1 MKISV
6 VGGGYVGLV
15 SAACFA
21 ELGHSVEIVEIDER
35 KVRLINSGRPP
46 IYERGLED
54 LLARNIGRRL
64 AATPI
69 YEGVAESDLTIICV
83 GTPPLPDGNA
93 DLAVVTSAAE
103 SIGSSLRR
111 RSARHVVV
119 VKSTVPPGTTER
131 LVAPAVMR
139 SSGLGPEDVGFV
151 MNPEFLREGVAI
163 EDFMKPD
170 RIVIGAS
177 DPMAGD
183 LVESVYERLNAPV
196 VRTGLAA
203 AEMIKYASNALLAT
217 KISFSNEVGN
227 ICKKIGVD
235 VYEVMRGVGMDH
247 RISPHFL
254 DAGAGFGGSCFPKDV
269 AALAHLAEE
278 LGEDP
283 ALLRSVMEVNR
294 RQPLKM
300 ADLLENKIGSLAGK
314 RIAVLGLAFKKDT
327 DDVRES
333 RSLPLILELQRR
345 GAKVAAYDPLAVPV
359 MRDIVPGIEYCR
371 SAEEALRLAD
381 GCLVMTEWDE
391 FKNLDD
397 EFDLMNSRVVIEG
410 RRVLS
415 CNGREGICW

>member
-1 MKISV
+1 M
-6 VGGGYVGLV
+6 V

-21 ELGHSVEIVEIDER
+21 ELGHIVEVVEIDET
-35 KVRLINSGRPP
+35 KVRLINSGNPP
-46 IYERGLED
+46 IYEKGLED
-54 LLARNIGRRL
+54 LLARNIGKRL
-64 AATPI
+64 VATPL
-69 YEGVAESDLTIICV
+69 YDGVAESDLSFICV

-93 DLAVVTSAAE
+93 NLSVVSSAAG
-103 SIGSSLRR
+103 SIGASLRR
-111 RSARHVVV
+111 PGSRHVVV
-119 VKSTVPPGTTER
+119 VKSTVPPGTTEQ
-131 LVAPAVMR
+131 LVVPMVMK
-139 SSGLGPEDVGFV
+139 SSGRGPDEVGFV

-170 RIVIGAS
+170 RIVIGAT
-177 DPMAGD
+177 DGWAGD
-183 LVESVYERLNAPV
+183 LVESVYEKLNAPV

-269 AALAHLAEE
+269 AALVRLAEE

-283 ALLRSVMEVNR
+283 VLLRSVMEINR

-300 ADLLENKIGSLAGK
+300 VDLLEGKIGNLAGK

-327 DDVRES
+327 DDVREA
-333 RSLPLILELQRR
+333 RSVPLILELKRR
-345 GAKVAAYDPLAVPV
+345 GAKVAAYDPLAVPA
-359 MRDIVPGIEYCR
+359 MKKIVPEVEYCK
-371 SAEEALRLAD
+371 SAKDALRMAD

-391 FKNLDD
+391 FKNLDE
-397 EFDLMNSRVVIEG
+397 EFDHMKSRVVIEG

-415 CNGREGICW
+415 CGGREGICW